1 MNYVFFQNN
10 KKTQFR
16 DPVSVEKQVA
26 KTYYLADER
35 RLHKAA
41 NAFGISKSTTSKI
54 VCRISKAI
62 SVHLAPKYLSLTTCE
77 NEIVKLVEK
86 FYETDGFPQCIR
98 AINETHITIKKK
110 KIQILLIT
118 LIEKAHTVLMF
129 KQLQITNFVFLTLS
143 SNNQEGYMISVY
155 FQIPF

>member
-1 MNYVFFQNN
+1 MLYILCDELRIFLEKQ
-10 KKTQFR
+10 KTQFR

-41 NAFGISKSTTSKI
+41 NAFGISKSATSKI
-54 VCRISKAI
+54 VCRISIAI

-77 NEIVKLVEK
+77 NEIVKLVET

-98 AINETHITIKKK
+98 AINETHIRIKKK
-110 KIQILLIT
+110 YKSY
-118 LIEKAHTVLMF
+118 
-129 KQLQITNFVFLTLS
+129 QLH
-143 SNNQEGYMISVY
+143 
-155 FQIPF
+155 